1 MADGALANKILIGDL
16 DSPLYTYVNRNLS
29 SGSLKGM
36 FSVDTIGNELAVDTF
51 SFVVHYNSNAN
62 LIYAPVGKDGYVD
75 TNNAIYMLRRGGRTP
90 EKDYLKDVAYGTSVW
105 WYVANAF
112 FAKGYVKSIERI
124 AKYAWKVTCQS
135 GIGLLDEQMHV
146 GGMYSGTKFSVI
158 LSDIINGAFAYSV
171 NSAVGNTLVYGH
183 LPYDTAR
190 NNLHTLLF
198 ALGASMTRKAN
209 TSGDYNVIYLSQSTI
224 AVPSSRIALGGSVQT
239 QNASNQAEVTEHS
252 FEALASDP
260 VETLYDNTGGTGNVD
275 HALVVFSDPMH
286 DLSGSGITI
295 HESNCNY
302 AIISGTGT
310 LTGKKY
316 THIEKIVTMSNVA
329 TGDTVRAKRVTE
341 NRLISPANSLNAA
354 RRVLSYY
361 GSARTLKAKIMLNN
375 EKCGTNLALN
385 DAFGE
390 PTTAYLQKAD
400 VLVTSVNGAQCE
412 LIEGYVP
419 AWNGN
424 NYTQRQLITASGT
437 ITIPAGVTA
446 VRLILIGGGTGGSG
460 GYDGERGQGG
470 GMPAFGPG
478 DPTKCLYS
486 HYDDEWGMLAYYW
499 SASDQA
505 LPQGGAA
512 GEPGESGKI
521 YVIDIETSGGE
532 SATVSIGAGGAG
544 GASNGGLGTAGGNT
558 TVTIGGSTYTSAD
571 GAQSAAGFI
580 DALGNKT
587 YALPGTA
594 GHRGGNGGQVDIQVK
609 NGCNGASGCDGES
622 VGSYAG
628 GRGGTGIKQVWVGT
642 RYNTASG
649 GGAGGAAWGAA
660 GGAGGNASVEAWGS
674 GKRYRCG
681 SGGDGANAVAP
692 TQPTYG
698 NGGGGGNGGGAGGNV
713 AGGIVYAYYESDWS
727 PKNDI
732 QLTVKN
738 KEPGAGDY
746 DGGRGGYKGL
756 GSVGGKGG
764 DGCVIV
770 YY

>member
-16 DSPLYTYVNRNLS
+16 GSPLYTYFNRNLS

-75 TNNAIYMLRRGGRTP
+75 TNNAIYLLRRGWRTP
-90 EKDYLKDVAYGTSVW
+90 EKDYLKDVAYGTPVW
-105 WYVANAF
+105 WYIANAF

-252 FEALASDP
+252 FEALVSDP
-260 VETLYDNTGGTGNVD
+260 VETLYDNTSGTGSVD
-275 HALVVFSDPMH
+275 HALVVFSEPMH
-286 DLSGSGITI
+286 DLTGSGITI

-302 AIISGTGT
+302 AVISGTGT

-316 THIEKIVTMSNVA
+316 THIEKIVTMSDVA
-329 TGDTVRAKRVTE
+329 TGDTVRTKRVTE
-341 NRLISPANSLNAA
+341 NQLISPANSLNAA

-375 EKCGTNLALN
+375 EKCGANLALN

-400 VLVTSVNGAQCE
+400 VLITSVKGASCE

-419 AWNGN
+419 TWNGN
-424 NYTQRQLITASGT
+424 NYTQRQIITASGAV
-437 ITIPAGVTA
+437 TIPAGA
-446 VRLILIGGGTGGSG
+446 KRLILIGGGNGGTG
-460 GYDGERGQGG
+460 GYDGERGRGG
-470 GMPAFGPG
+470 YPAVFA
-478 DPTKCLYS
+478 DSTKTLVEILDEENARISLY
-486 HYDDEWGMLAYYW
+486 WV
-499 SASDQA
+499 ASDQPA
-505 LPQGGAA
+505 PQGGAA
-512 GEPGESGKI
+512 GEPGASGKI
-521 YVIDIETSGGE
+521 FVIDLDSNTTT
-532 SATVSIGAGGAG
+532 ATVVIGQGGVGGARNGGAG
-544 GASNGGLGTAGGNT
+544 SAGGET
-558 TVTIGGSTYTSAD
+558 TITIDGTTYSSAD
-571 GAQSAAGFI
+571 GAPSASGFI
-580 DALGNKT
+580 DALGGVT
-587 YALPGTA
+587 YALPGADGHA
-594 GHRGGNGGQVDIQVK
+594 GGQGGQSDIINLNANQGGAGINGG
-609 NGCNGASGCDGES
+609 G
-622 VGSYAG
+622 VGSY
-628 GRGGTGIKQVWVGT
+628 RGGIGGAGFTDTHSAFYHEYDTI
-642 RYNTASG
+642 SG
-649 GGAGGAAWGAA
+649 GGAGGAAWGANGGD
-660 GGAGGNASVEAWGS
+660 GGAASREAWGS
-674 GKRYRCG
+674 GYRYITG
-681 SGGDGANAVAP
+681 SGGDGADAVAP
-692 TQPTYG
+692 SQPTYG
-698 NGGGGGNGGGAGGNV
+698 CGGAGGNGGGAGGNV
-713 AGGIVYAYYESDWS
+713 GGGIVWGYYEFVTNG
-727 PKNDI
+727 ND
-732 QLTVKN
+732 LKLGLKT
-738 KEPGAGDY
+738 KEPGSGDY
-746 DGGRGGYKGL
+746 DGLQGGYKGL
-756 GSVGGKGG
+756 GSVGGQGG
-764 DGCVIV
+764 NGCVIV
-770 YY
+770 YS